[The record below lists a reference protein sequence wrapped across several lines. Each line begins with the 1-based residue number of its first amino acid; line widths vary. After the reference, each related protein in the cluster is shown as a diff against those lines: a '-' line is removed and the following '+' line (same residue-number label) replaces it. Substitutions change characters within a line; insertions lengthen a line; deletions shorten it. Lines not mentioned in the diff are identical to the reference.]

1 MCGIVGYLGSRPA
14 VPLLLDC
21 LRRLEYRGY
30 DSAGIGLLGPEG
42 LAVTRT
48 TNRLQNLEKKLGE
61 LNGHA
66 STATMGIGHTRWATH
81 GRPTEENA
89 HPHTSTCGKIV
100 VVHNGI
106 FENFRELKAEL
117 SAFGLTPKSQ
127 TDTECFPMLMGL
139 LMSQGA
145 AYEEAFRMATRRM
158 HGKYA
163 IACIHQDHPGKM
175 LLARSGP
182 TLVVGHGKNEFFV
195 ASDVSPLL
203 PHTRDVA
210 FLEDGDIAELTELGL
225 RVIDRLE
232 QSVERPPARIDWD
245 ASAAELN
252 GYRHFMQK
260 EIFEQPT
267 AIRRT
272 LEAHLVGD
280 SVELGLPFTDEVW
293 KQTDRVS
300 ILACGT
306 SWHAGLVAKFLIEQY
321 ARIPVDVDYA
331 SESRYRSQVTTDR
344 TMTIAITQSGETAD
358 TIGALREAKAQG
370 ARTIALCNVAGSQVT
385 RIADGTMLT
394 RGGPEIGVASTK
406 AFTTQLAMLT
416 LLALH
421 IGRARGTVA
430 PADSE
435 ELVAGLRALPTQMEL
450 VQGLEGK
457 IEKLALETY
466 MAESALYLARGPL
479 YPIALEGALKL
490 KEISYI
496 HAEGYPA
503 GELKH
508 GPIALVDAA
517 MPILALMPKDA
528 HRERT
533 LSNLQEAAARDGQ
546 IMAFVTEGDSGLDD
560 IARAVI
566 ELPET
571 HPSLAPLLYSIP
583 LQLFAYH
590 ASVLRG
596 CDVDRPRNLAKSV
609 TVE

>member
-1 MCGIVGYLGSRPA
+1 
-14 VPLLLDC
+14 
-21 LRRLEYRGY
+21 
-30 DSAGIGLLGPEG
+30 
-42 LAVTRT
+42 
-48 TNRLQNLEKKLGE
+48 
-61 LNGHA
+61 
-66 STATMGIGHTRWATH
+66 
-81 GRPTEENA
+81 
-89 HPHTSTCGKIV
+89 
-100 VVHNGI
+100 
-106 FENFRELKAEL
+106 
-117 SAFGLTPKSQ
+117 
-127 TDTECFPMLMGL
+127 
-139 LMSQGA
+139 
-145 AYEEAFRMATRRM
+145 
-158 HGKYA
+158 
-163 IACIHQDHPGKM
+163 
-175 LLARSGP
+175 
-182 TLVVGHGKNEFFV
+182 
-195 ASDVSPLL
+195 
-203 PHTRDVA
+203 
-210 FLEDGDIAELTELGL
+210 
-225 RVIDRLE
+225 
-232 QSVERPPARIDWD
+232 
-245 ASAAELN
+245 
-252 GYRHFMQK
+252 
-260 EIFEQPT
+260 
-267 AIRRT
+267 
-272 LEAHLVGD
+272 
-280 SVELGLPFTDEVW
+280 
-293 KQTDRVS
+293 
-300 ILACGT
+300 
-306 SWHAGLVAKFLIEQY
+306 
-321 ARIPVDVDYA
+321 
-331 SESRYRSQVTTDR
+331 
-344 TMTIAITQSGETAD
+344 MTIAITQSGETAD